1 MNTDFSRLECSKG
14 CCLEK
19 VKHLAEQV
27 YRQQDDIMNIAMAE
41 NIELGN
47 YVGDYILPYLERQAE
62 RGDLNAMDLLIDLS
76 QMVVPRG

>member
-1 MNTDFSRLECSKG
+1 MNTNFDRLTCSKG

-27 YRQQDDIMNIAMAE
+27 FNEQDTMYNLLAEE

-47 YVGDYILPYLERQAE
+47 FVVDSILPYLENRALSNDHAAQ
-62 RGDLNAMDLLIDLS
+62 DLLIDLM
-76 QMVVPRG
+76 QVLRNA